1 MGSHVRRF
9 PPGFQRPDDP
19 RSPAREALP
28 RRDGLADARRMRDA
42 IVVALALLGELDEL
56 VPDRP
61 DRSACRDM
69 ADLFEDVAGFAMFGA
84 EAARK
89 AGAGR

>member
-1 MGSHVRRF
+1 
-9 PPGFQRPDDP
+9 
-19 RSPAREALP
+19 
-28 RRDGLADARRMRDA
+28 MRDA